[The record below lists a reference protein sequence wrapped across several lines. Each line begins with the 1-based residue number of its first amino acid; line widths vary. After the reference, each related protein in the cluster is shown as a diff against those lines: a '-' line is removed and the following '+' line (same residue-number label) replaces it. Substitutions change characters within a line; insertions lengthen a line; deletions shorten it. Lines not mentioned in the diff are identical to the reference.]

1 MATIAENCMTHLE
14 SLKEKEDMRRIK
26 SMNLCLAAF
35 VDPDHR
41 VRRNKKR
48 KARRTDTSIRS
59 AKSDSSLKVSN
70 DTDSKTSPKPD
81 PLDNESQHSSGST
94 EQTGFH
100 KKENEDYLD
109 TFKIAAALLSKSL
122 DIEGSSGVVFL
133 DTGSSLHHVNHN
145 DSSTESSEEEA
156 IRKKRPK
163 VRRRSGTNATQI
175 SYRSLGSRGDQTA
188 ADVTARQPSEVLS
201 SSCEHTE
208 IGPPLSTE
216 FQYTPLSQ
224 SHLGRFIKKYPRG
237 MLFDVLKEG
246 ANASSSSGEDHNQ
259 DQLYPLPHSK
269 HIVPSEAE
277 IAILLNHFPDAR
289 QVMFVPV
296 WNPSWSRFSAC
307 FAINTNE
314 FREFRRNPEF
324 LHAIAFC
331 NCATIELTRI
341 ATVAADQQ
349 KSDFI
354 GSSR

>member
-1 MATIAENCMTHLE
+1 MTHLE
-14 SLKEKEDMRRIK
+14 SLKEKEDMRRVK

-41 VRRNKKR
+41 VGRNKKKR
-48 KARRTDTSIRS
+48 TRRTAASVRS
-59 AKSDSSLKVSN
+59 TKSDSSLKASN
-70 DTDSKTSPKPD
+70 DADSKASPKLD
-81 PLDNESQHSSGST
+81 LLDNESQHSSAST
-94 EQTGFH
+94 EQTGFP
-100 KKENEDYLD
+100 KKENEDYLA

-145 DSSTESSEEEA
+145 DSSTESSDEEA
-156 IRKKRPK
+156 VRKKRPK

-175 SYRSLGSRGDQTA
+175 SYRSLGSRGDPTA
-188 ADVTARQPSEVLS
+188 AEVTARQPSEILS
-201 SSCEHTE
+201 NSCEQTE
-208 IGPPLSTE
+208 IGPPLSTA

-224 SHLGRFIKKYPRG
+224 SHLARFIKKYPRG
-237 MLFDVLKEG
+237 MLFDVEKEE
-246 ANASSSSGEDHNQ
+246 AHASSSSGEDRHQ

-277 IAILLNHFPDAR
+277 ISMLLKHFPDAH

-307 FAINTNE
+307 FAINTSE

-354 GSSR
+354 GSSK